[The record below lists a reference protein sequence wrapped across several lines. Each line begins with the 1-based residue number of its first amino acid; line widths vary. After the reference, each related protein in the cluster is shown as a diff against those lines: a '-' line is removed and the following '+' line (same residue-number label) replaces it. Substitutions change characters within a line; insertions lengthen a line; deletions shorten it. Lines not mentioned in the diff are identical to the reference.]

1 MYPQDGIDK
10 FTEKLNKLE
19 NNTYVIEEEVTLL
32 NGIYEGELK
41 HDNVSVST
49 INVYTGTK
57 LTGEKIQNFVVS
69 TPSQTPWR
77 KIIKIFSDL
86 AKVYITY
93 ETSGDTVEANDINI
107 LQSAIV
113 ATQVEL
119 ERHKDDLNCHIKNR
133 EVDGGSFV

>member
-10 FTEKLNKLE
+10 FTEKLDKLE

-41 HDNVSVST
+41 HDNVAVPT

-77 KIIKIFSDL
+77 KIIKIFSNLDR
-86 AKVYITY
+86 VYITY
-93 ETSGDTVEANDINI
+93 ETLGDTVEADDINI
-107 LQSAIV
+107 LQSAVV

-119 ERHKDDLNCHIKNR
+119 ERHKDDLNCHIENR
-133 EVDGGSFV
+133 EIDGGSFV